1 MDDLRIELNAA
12 KIWKSDYQMASA
24 TIVEYEKIIKQ
35 LRQELAVVKSEKDEM
50 LKKASNERNSFEKV
64 C

>member
-12 KIWKSDYQMASA
+12 KIWKSDYQTANA

-50 LKKASNERNSFEKV
+50 LKKASNERNSIEKV